1 MLLYW
6 PLVIPFFT
14 AVLCLLAWRSTEMQ
28 RGISLLGALGLLAAA
43 VRIFA
48 EVSANG
54 PVAAQA
60 GGWPAPF
67 GITLVADLLS
77 AVMLLLV
84 GIVAVAALA
93 FAIADVNRE
102 EEHHGHHPL
111 THTLLAGLSGA
122 FLTGDLFSMYVWF
135 EVILISSFGLLVIGG
150 GKAQLDGAV
159 KYVGLNLIA
168 TVAFLSGVGLL
179 YGATGA
185 LNMADL
191 HDKLAGRTTEAPVIA
206 AAALLVFAFGS
217 KAALFPAFFWL
228 PASYHTPSFSS
239 SAVFS
244 ALLTKVGVY
253 ALFRVFTLCFEID
266 GTPIQTVLAWG
277 AGLTMFAGVL
287 GALSQRTLRRV
298 LGFSIIGSVGFMIL
312 GLAVATPLAL
322 AGAAFYMFQDILVK
336 ANLFLGAGAVRRLGG
351 SEDFA
356 RIGGL
361 WRARPWFSVLCLL
374 PLLSLAGIPPL
385 AGFWA
390 KLLLVQA
397 TLAASWYWLTL
408 AVLGAGLLTVL
419 VVGRLWAETFWKAHP
434 DGDGAVSGTLPATML
449 VPLVVLALLI
459 VWIGIGAG
467 PFVAGALAI
476 GEGLADPAAYIAAVR
491 GEAAP

>member
-1 MLLYW
+1 MLLFW
-6 PLVIPFFT
+6 PLVIPFAT

-28 RGISLLGALGLLAAA
+28 RGISLLGALGLLAASF
-43 VRIFA
+43 RIFA

-67 GITLVADLLS
+67 GITMVADLLS
-77 AVMLLLV
+77 AVMILLV
-84 GIVAVAALA
+84 GIVAVAALV
-93 FAIADVNRE
+93 FALADVTRD

-122 FLTGDLFSMYVWF
+122 FLTGDLFNMYVWF

-150 GKAQLDGAV
+150 GKAQIDGAV

-191 HDKLAGRTTEAPVIA
+191 HDKLIGRTTEAPVIA

-228 PASYHTPSFSS
+228 PASYHTPSYTS

-253 ALFRVFTLCFEID
+253 ALFRVFTLCFEIE
-266 GTPIQTVLAWG
+266 GTPIQMVLAWG
-277 AGLTMFAGVL
+277 AALTMVVGAL
-287 GALSQRTLRRV
+287 GALSMGSLRRV

-336 ANLFLGAGAVRRLGG
+336 ANLFLGAGAVRRLSG
-351 SEDFA
+351 SELFA
-356 RIGGL
+356 RTGGL
-361 WRARPWFSVLCLL
+361 WRARPGFAILFLL
-374 PLLSLAGIPPL
+374 PMLSLAGVPPL

-397 TLAASWYWLTL
+397 TLAASWYWLAL
-408 AVLGAGLLTVL
+408 AVLGAGLLTVF
-419 VVGRLWAETFWKAHP
+419 VIGRIWAEVSWKAHP
-434 DGDGAVSGTLPATML
+434 DGDGAVSGALPATML
-449 VPLVVLALLI
+449 GPLIALTLLI
-459 VWIGIGAG
+459 LWIGVAAG
-467 PFVAGALAI
+467 PFVAGAVSI
-476 GEGLADPAAYIAAVR
+476 GEGLSDPAAYIAAVR
-491 GEAAP
+491 GDAP

>member
-14 AVLCLLAWRSTEMQ
+14 AVLCLLAYRSTEMQ
-28 RGISLLGALGLLAAA
+28 RGISLLGALGLLAATFR
-43 VRIFA
+43 VFA
-48 EVSANG
+48 HVAAEG

-67 GITLVADLLS
+67 GITLVADMLS

-84 GIVAVAALA
+84 GIVAVTALV
-93 FAIADVNRE
+93 FSFADVSRD

-111 THTLLAGLSGA
+111 TQTMLAGLCGA
-122 FLTGDLFSMYVWF
+122 FLTGDLFNMYVWF

-191 HDKLAGRTTEAPVIA
+191 HDKLIGRTTEAPVIA

-228 PASYHTPSFSS
+228 PASYHTPSFTT
-239 SAVFS
+239 SAVFA

-253 ALFRVFTLCFEID
+253 ALFRVFTLCFEIE
-266 GTPIQTVLAWG
+266 GTPIQTVLIWG
-277 AGLTMFAGVL
+277 AVLTMITGAF
-287 GALSQRTLRRV
+287 GALTQTSLRRV
-298 LGFSIIGSVGFMIL
+298 LGFSIISSIGFMIL

-322 AGAAFYMFQDILVK
+322 AGAAFYLFQDILVK
-336 ANLFLGAGAVRRLGG
+336 ANLFLGAGAVRRLSG
-351 SEDFA
+351 SEVFA
-356 RIGGL
+356 RTGGL
-361 WRARPWFSVLCLL
+361 WRARPWFALMFLL
-374 PLLSLAGIPPL
+374 PALSLAGMPPL

-397 TLAASWYWLTL
+397 TLAEARFGLTL
-408 AVLGAGLLTVL
+408 AVLGVGLLTVF
-419 VVGRLWAETFWKAHP
+419 VVGRIWSETFWKAHP
-434 DGDGAVSGTLPATML
+434 DGDGAVTGALPAAML
-449 VPLVVLALLI
+449 APMLALTALI
-459 VWIGIGAG
+459 VLGGVVAG
-467 PFVAGALAI
+467 PFVGGAVAI
-476 GEGLADPAAYIAAVR
+476 GSALMEPAGYLAAVR
-491 GEAAP
+491 GETP

>member
-28 RGISLLGALGLLAAA
+28 RGISLLGSFGLLAATFR
-43 VRIFA
+43 VFA

-77 AVMLLLV
+77 AVLLLLV
-84 GIVAVAALA
+84 GIVAVAALI
-93 FAIADVNRE
+93 FSLADVNRD

-111 THTLLAGLSGA
+111 THTMLAGLSGA
-122 FLTGDLFSMYVWF
+122 FLTGDLFNMYVWF

-150 GKAQLDGAV
+150 GKAQIDGAV

-228 PASYHTPSFSS
+228 PASYHTPSFTT

-253 ALFRVFTLCFEID
+253 ALFRVFTLCFEIE

-277 AGLTMFAGVL
+277 AALTMAAGVL
-287 GALSQRTLRRV
+287 GALSQTSLRRV
-298 LGFSIIGSVGFMIL
+298 LGFSIISSVGYMIL

-322 AGAAFYMFQDILVK
+322 AGAVFYLFQDILVK
-336 ANLFLGAGAVRRLGG
+336 ANLFLGAGAVRRLTG
-351 SEDFA
+351 SELFE
-356 RIGGL
+356 RTGGL
-361 WRARPWFSVLCLL
+361 WRARPWFAVLFLL
-374 PLLSLAGIPPL
+374 PMLSLAGMPPL

-397 TLAASWYWLTL
+397 TIAASWYWLAF
-408 AVLGAGLLTVL
+408 AVLGAGLLTVF
-419 VVGRLWAETFWKAHP
+419 VIGRIWAEVCWKAHP
-434 DGDGAVSGTLPATML
+434 DGDGAVSGALPATML
-449 VPLVVLALLI
+449 VPLVALSLLI
-459 VWIGIGAG
+459 VWIGVAAG
-467 PFVAGALAI
+467 PFVAGSVDI
-476 GEGLADPAAYIAAVR
+476 GASLADPAAYIAAVR
-491 GEAAP
+491 GEAP